1 MQTEKQK
8 NINLEMK
15 RLLIIFLALT
25 LFCGP
30 AFSQKKDTYRVRTVV
45 IDPGHGGAKPGAQG
59 KHVQEKELTLA
70 IAKKFGK
77 LISDNYPDVKVIYT
91 RTKDVD
97 ISLAERAHI
106 ANRNKADLFISIHA
120 NSHPTSVPSGVET
133 FVMGLSESRANLEV
147 ARKENADIL
156 LEADYKN
163 NADYSGFDPN
173 APETYVML
181 AMFQSAFIDKSL
193 NFAQNIQ
200 NQYKK
205 NIKTIDRGVKQA
217 ELYVLYKTS
226 MPSVLTEVGFIS
238 NPTEEA
244 YMMSAEGQATI
255 AICLFNAFMNYKSVE
270 DGSPRIAK
278 PVINIEGYKAPASK
292 TEQPKPTPTVVT
304 DTLKAVTEKD
314 TIETKAPVETVREE
328 PPVAPTAKPVPTVAL
343 AKREDTVAVEQK
355 AAPATDGEGL
365 RYRVQ
370 FCTAQR
376 VMKAGDPDLGGIKDF
391 HYTQTSAGYAY
402 SAGNYTT
409 RQEAQKRCNTL
420 KQTTRF
426 KDAFVIAI
434 YNGERIGMDEARRI
448 ENTKK

>member
-1 MQTEKQK
+1 
-8 NINLEMK
+8 
-15 RLLIIFLALT
+15 
-25 LFCGP
+25 
-30 AFSQKKDTYRVRTVV
+30 
-45 IDPGHGGAKPGAQG
+45 
-59 KHVQEKELTLA
+59 
-70 IAKKFGK
+70 
-77 LISDNYPDVKVIYT
+77 
-91 RTKDVD
+91 
-97 ISLAERAHI
+97 
-106 ANRNKADLFISIHA
+106 
-120 NSHPTSVPSGVET
+120 
-133 FVMGLSESRANLEV
+133 
-147 ARKENADIL
+147 
-156 LEADYKN
+156 
-163 NADYSGFDPN
+163 
-173 APETYVML
+173 
-181 AMFQSAFIDKSL
+181 
-193 NFAQNIQ
+193 
-200 NQYKK
+200 
-205 NIKTIDRGVKQA
+205 
-217 ELYVLYKTS
+217 
-226 MPSVLTEVGFIS
+226 
-238 NPTEEA
+238 
-244 YMMSAEGQATI
+244 
-255 AICLFNAFMNYKSVE
+255 MNYKSVE